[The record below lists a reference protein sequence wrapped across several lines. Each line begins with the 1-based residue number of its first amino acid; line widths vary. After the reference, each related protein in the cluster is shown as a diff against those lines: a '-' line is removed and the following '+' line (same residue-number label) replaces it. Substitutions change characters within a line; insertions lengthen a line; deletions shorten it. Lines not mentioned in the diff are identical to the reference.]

1 MTTETLT
8 RNKDMTPE
16 SQIRTIATLASW
28 CESEPSM
35 AKLQVRRRTNEIV
48 AFQPTKIANAI
59 LAAFKNEFDAADQ
72 STRFQEIICQ
82 LTITITNTFRR
93 RWPSGG
99 VIHLEAIQD
108 QVEVALMRSNY
119 PNVAKEYIL
128 HRAMKASKRA
138 NQEKQVI
145 HIKKADGHLIHI
157 SKDSIADLVSFASDH
172 LEGIDPDQLAEQAFT
187 DLYEGASQKEL
198 NKALTLAA
206 RSRIEKN
213 SDYSQLAARLL
224 RLELLVEVTDACS
237 IRFDMYDKATHD
249 AAYREAFS
257 AFLTRGCEID
267 IIDEAMLHFDLEKL
281 AQYLKPERDNQF
293 TYLGLQTLYDRYFI
307 HERGT
312 RIELP
317 QVFFMRV
324 AMGLALQ
331 EEDKN
336 QAAMMFYD
344 QLSTFQFM
352 SSTPT
357 LFNAGTTHSQLSS
370 CFLTTIPDSLKGI
383 YKSMSD
389 NALLSK
395 FAGGLGNDWT
405 PVRGLGSHIKGTNG
419 QSQGI
424 VPFLFAFNA
433 SAGAVNQGGKR
444 KGAVVAYLES
454 WHMDIFEFLDL
465 RKNTGDE
472 RRRTHDM
479 HTANWIPDLFME
491 RVMADEMWTLFSP
504 DEAHTLHD
512 LYGSAFKTE
521 YQRYEKMAER
531 GEIRSRKIKATVLWR
546 KMLSMVFETG
556 HPWLVYKDPCNL
568 RSPQQHVGVVHSSN
582 LCTEITLNTSE
593 KEVAV
598 CNLGSINLPAHIQDG
613 QLNVDKLYHT
623 VEVAIRMLDNV
634 IDINYYAIPEARNA
648 NMQHRP
654 IGLGVMG
661 FQDALFKMGLCY
673 ASEEA
678 VAFADTSM
686 EHISY
691 AAIRASNALAKKK
704 GAYKTFEG
712 SLWHQGILP
721 IDSVKIL
728 QAQRGEHFKQDTSAN
743 LDWDALRM
751 DVQKYG
757 MRNSNVLAIAPTA
770 TISNIC
776 GVSQSIEP
784 TYQNLFVKSNMSGEF
799 TVVNEYLIDDLKQ
812 LGLWDEAMINDLKY
826 FDGSIQQIDRIP
838 EALKLKYRTAFEI
851 PIKWIVQAA
860 SRRQK
865 WIDQAQSLNLYLAEP
880 SGKKLDQLYKQTWLY
895 GLKSTYYLRTMGATS
910 VEKSTVE
917 GSKLNAVQQSQKP
930 AVCDI
935 NDPDCEACQ

>member
-1 MTTETLT
+1 MTIETLT
-8 RNKDMTPE
+8 EAPLHQATETNTSVQSSFWASLDVPLDGLKVRKRNDEVVDFKP
-16 SQIRTIATLASW
+16 I
-28 CESEPSM
+28 
-35 AKLQVRRRTNEIV
+35 
-48 AFQPTKIANAI
+48 KIANAI
-59 LAAFKNEFDAADQ
+59 LAAFKNEFEGAEK
-72 STRFQEIICQ
+72 SSRFQEIIAQ
-82 LTITITNTFRR
+82 LTITITNTFKR
-93 RWPSGG
+93 RWPAGG
-99 VIHLEAIQD
+99 VVHLEAIQD

-119 PNVAKEYIL
+119 PNIAKEYIL
-128 HRAMKASKRA
+128 HRAMKAAKRVDQ
-138 NQEKQVI
+138 NKDIV
-145 HIKKADGHLIHI
+145 HIKKQDGHLIHV
-157 SKDSIADLVSFASDH
+157 SKDSIASLVSFASDD
-172 LEGIDPDQLAEQAFT
+172 LKDIDAHQLAEQAFC
-187 DLYEGASQKEL
+187 DLYEGASQQEL
-198 NKALTLAA
+198 NKALTLSA
-206 RSRIEKN
+206 RSKIEQN
-213 SDYSQLAARLL
+213 TDYSQLAARLL
-224 RLELLVEVTDACS
+224 RLELMVEVTEACG
-237 IRFDMYDKATHD
+237 IAFDMYEKQTHD
-249 AAYREAFS
+249 AAYREAFA
-257 AFLTRGCEID
+257 AFLGRGVEID
-267 IIDEAMLHFDLEKL
+267 IIDPAMLQFDLERL
-281 AQYLKPERDNQF
+281 ANHMRPERDLQF
-293 TYLGLQTLYDRYFI
+293 SYLGLQTLYDRYFI
-307 HERGT
+307 HHRGT

-331 EEDKN
+331 EKDKN
-336 QAAMMFYD
+336 QAAIDFYD
-344 QLSTFQFM
+344 KLSTFEFM

-357 LFNAGTTHSQLSS
+357 LFNSGTTHSQLSS

-454 WHMDIFEFLDL
+454 WHIDIFEFLDL

-479 HTANWIPDLFME
+479 HTANWIPDLFMQ
-491 RVMADEMWTLFSP
+491 RVMENGDWTLFSP
-504 DEAHTLHD
+504 DEASSLHD
-512 LYGSAFKTE
+512 LYGDAFKTE

-556 HPWLVYKDPCNL
+556 HPWLVYKDPCNI

-582 LCTEITLNTSE
+582 LCTEITLNTSHD
-593 KEVAV
+593 EVAV
-598 CNLGSINLPAHIQDG
+598 CNLGSINLPAHIENG
-613 QLNVDKLYHT
+613 ALNVERLYQT

-634 IDINYYAIPEARNA
+634 IDINYYAIDEAKNA
-648 NMQHRP
+648 NAKHRP
-654 IGLGVMG
+654 IGLGIMG

-673 ASEEA
+673 ASDEA
-678 VAFADTSM
+678 VNFADTSM

-691 AAIRASNALAKKK
+691 AAIRASNALAKTR
-704 GAYKTFEG
+704 GAYASFKG
-712 SLWHQGILP
+712 SLWDQGILP
-721 IDSVKIL
+721 IDSVKML
-728 QAQRGEHFKQDTSAN
+728 SEQRGAHFKQDASST
-743 LDWDALRM
+743 LDWASLRA
-751 DVQKYG
+751 DVQKHG

-799 TVVNEYLIDDLKQ
+799 TVVNQYLVSDLKA
-812 LGLWDEAMINDLKY
+812 LDLWDEIMINDLKY
-826 FDGSIQQIDRIP
+826 YDGSIQLIDRIP
-838 EALKLKYRTAFEI
+838 PALKLKYRTAFEI
-851 PIKWIVQAA
+851 PIQYIVQSA

-880 SGKKLDQLYKQTWLY
+880 SGKKLDQLYKQTWMY

-917 GSKLNAVQQSQKP
+917 GSKLNAVQQPQKP
-930 AVCDI
+930 AVCNI